1 DLTSDEAVRFLVA
14 LRVPLFVWSIGKSP
28 SSEPWAAETAIRT
41 AADFDV
47 AVARLRAD
55 LRRQRILWVEGA
67 HLPQAV
73 ALTPL
78 AKGVRLAR

>member
-1 DLTSDEAVRFLVA
+1 VRFLVA

-28 SSEPWAAETAIRT
+28 SPETWDAATAIRT